1 MLFLPTVRNRQTE
14 AVICCS
20 RNVPPF
26 HFKHET
32 RTKKERKRVAVF
44 FSKHRQCRVVLQA
57 FQFSCHCT
65 ALTAIVIR
73 YVYVGVFCSLPV
85 LGPSEATE
93 ISLKVTADVTDTPC
107 AYCTTWTRKRGKLL
121 LLFLLLDVVETVA

>member
-1 MLFLPTVRNRQTE
+1 M
-14 AVICCS
+14 
-20 RNVPPF
+20 
-26 HFKHET
+26 
-32 RTKKERKRVAVF
+32 
-44 FSKHRQCRVVLQA
+44 
-57 FQFSCHCT
+57 
-65 ALTAIVIR
+65 IR
-73 YVYVGVFCSLPV
+73 YVYVGVFCPLPV